1 MSAIF
6 LSAGVPEPSDP
17 KYGDADPL
25 RILAAV
31 RALCLVTLRTQ
42 RIVWGGHPAI
52 TPMIWAACVNLEV
65 DPLKAVHLYQS
76 LFFPE
81 EVRPAENKTF
91 GTVTDV
97 EPDGGRD
104 SSLLKMRQRMLTDH
118 RFSAGVFIGGKAGI
132 EEEFALFR
140 EYQPEATLVVL
151 KSTGGAAGL
160 LGTKYPDVSD
170 RGGDFV
176 DYVGLFAN
184 TLGELEPEPHFSLVR
199 KPKL

>member
-6 LSAGVPEPSDP
+6 LSAGVPEPSDA

-42 RIVWGGHPAI
+42 KIVWGGHPAI

-65 DPLKAVHLYQS
+65 NPLEAVHLYQS
-76 LFFPE
+76 LFFPDH
-81 EVRPAENKTF
+81 VRPAENKTF
-91 GTVTDV
+91 GAVTDV
-97 EPDGGRD
+97 ERDGGRD
-104 SSLLKMRQRMLTDH
+104 TSLLKMRQRMLTDH
-118 RFSAGVFIGGKAGI
+118 HFSAGVFIGGKEGI

-140 EYQPEATLVVL
+140 EFQPDASLVVL
-151 KSTGGAAGL
+151 KSTGGAARL
-160 LGTKYPDVSD
+160 LGTQFSAFSD
-170 RGGDFV
+170 PGNDFV
-176 DYVGLFAN
+176 DYVGLFAER
-184 TLGELEPEPHFSLVR
+184 LGDLEPERQFTTVR